1 MKKIIKTIQKHNGY
15 KRIISVLTALVL
27 CFGCMPVFEML
38 NTITDMR
45 SSVIVASAESRNL
58 DSVAAIKN
66 YADNYAAANANDTLV
81 FSHSDG
87 DSGQAVDLFTPIGT
101 EAAPFNGKIIISDD
115 DFEFNIKNTLF
126 GVITDN
132 VEIVKMVSG
141 SETSATVKISRA
153 APATDS
159 PLFAQKV
166 KHVDGK
172 SANWSFH
179 YKAYTAKDGVTYV
192 YNYSGL
198 IGELDVQA
206 DVTVSSFTN
215 DNKAQDGDKIANVSS
230 SGDLGLICNKIG
242 ANAKLTVGSITM
254 SGGNSD
260 TNYTV
265 TTSGRNAGGLVG
277 SMASGSKLTLDTSVS
292 NPQASSKA
300 ITASTG
306 YAGGIVGDCDG
317 GEIVFNNTAAYVVS
331 QVITGKTGS
340 GGIAGHYNINNSSEA
355 KTINT
360 QKVSIGN
367 TCKVNGAG
375 NCGGLFGVL
384 QNNGTL
390 TISGSG
396 SVAPDHKS
404 DTAKSYGGLVGRYYA
419 NSLTNTLTVSA
430 TSSIAPTRTG
440 GSVEEYG
447 GAIGQIL
454 GSAYV
459 LLNGVTVNASNAA
472 ATQNFGGLVGQAQDA
487 FVELQNT
494 NSITYS
500 SPSTS
505 ATFGGVVGDLEKG
518 VLYLQGITNLSGAPA
533 VTSSADTSGQV
544 VGYRDCALVFAASGW
559 TMTRPTSDQVLDDI
573 GSWGEIV
580 RFNSTTFKQTD
591 VLDIDTTNH
600 FVTLKAAVTSMSDKT
615 DFAKTALNIQLNNGQ
630 STGVFRVSSGASSTS
645 KSETL
650 RSTTLS
656 LANSSVDIDLSGT
669 GITGLTRDNGDSY
682 ITFSGTFNGN
692 NGMIKLAVGEEYCTQ
707 SKTNGNGKIYKH
719 QYIGLFGKTSGATIQ
734 NVKID
739 AQSSIKV
746 SAKQTMY
753 VGNVVGQATGGLTLS
768 NIEICNDTTGETP
781 EYATID
787 NAGSD
792 SYFGGMVGNLTSAG
806 TVAITNCTYNG
817 EIKGSA
823 TDSNIGGLIGS
834 VSDGTN
840 TFSGTTVSGKITA
853 DSGNKVGG
861 AIAVANESII
871 NLNGL
876 TVSGLVMNVTGESGG
891 FLGHEWNK
899 TNVEFK
905 QSGSN
910 GVVVNNSS
918 SLTATGT
925 SAAGLVHTATGYWK
939 VNDGGIS
946 LESMSVT
953 DSSATEFGLLIYKG
967 FNDNSAIYLELLPG
981 ASSFITSENKSN
993 VSLTLGS
1000 VTVFDELVAYSAS
1013 GDVSDNGQGV
1023 VSIATTGHALLKM
1036 NDSNT
1041 GTTYQHQTAYLDT
1054 NTTKCDNNHTR
1065 YYYNL
1070 DAYRTTQ
1077 SNDAQKL
1084 LIWSVKQYA
1093 HNSISGYFSAVNT
1106 IGSATTDDI
1115 DIDIDMRGYSY
1126 YPVDLTGTLTIT
1138 GELSLYNSEFDTTE
1152 SGTTDSRESADNAQH
1167 YLIHNSLL
1175 RNVSGTLNADI
1186 KLNGNVK
1193 TIGSYCGALV
1203 MGTVSS
1209 NATGSPAKIN
1219 ITGLVLDGIAIS
1231 GTIDASTYAPLLINK
1246 AGSNATLTISNVSN
1260 NSTDYLA
1267 KGAGKSKYIASSLL
1281 GRIGTSTAE
1290 NVKLT
1295 FSEIKLDGRNAAGVS
1310 ALSDLD
1316 SVYHSKGSL
1325 FSKATLVDT
1334 LAYALNSGY
1343 GVYNYTYAQDWAESG
1358 DSPRTVTYGAEIEGT
1373 VENRDNSV
1381 TPSVSKQLHY
1391 NNDSTHYTNPV
1402 SRADTASTYGSFV
1415 TNFQKYVYAGYVS
1428 AENKHELRVNIKGS
1442 TTAGCGTYNDP
1453 YIIRTATDLTTFA
1466 AIINGTNTQ
1475 SQTISVSNGK
1485 TTWCDGNHITYTVKD
1500 GGNWYTDNTKVDST
1514 KISDDDLRKY
1524 LAGAYYK
1531 VADDITAAIAVDCDF
1546 PGIYAKNANVTSEYV
1561 FRGVI
1566 DGNTNISII
1575 NQSVNPLIVSSNGCV
1590 VRNLK
1595 ITVAPTES
1603 KSITQNSS
1611 AVFQSTN
1618 GGSDFYGAVI
1628 GQIFG
1633 GDNIIEN
1640 VSVSFPE
1647 GALITKGSGNS
1658 THLVPIGGYV
1668 GVVVNGGL
1676 IFRDMNGLSQNNQA
1690 GIKDANL
1697 SGFDDN
1703 PTSSSNTKWLYINP
1717 IIGRVLNGYAIT
1729 ESDSYKP
1736 FEDGS
1741 RAYSDGTTVDYWHVT
1756 ESDGIVTTS
1765 VDHNSADKVG
1775 VTMRN
1780 GKKNYSIT
1788 DINKNETGKFV
1799 MSGTANDSNITVS
1812 SAQALFITSLITQC
1826 GLGKSTSGK
1835 YNNDSTL
1842 KPYNANMSTHL
1853 GDYDEIGSSDA
1864 NTSGHDYYDKAK
1876 NDTYSG
1882 DSNTLP
1888 YLIKTYTN
1896 ESSSSYPAFAVMGS
1910 ADVYYNLILSGTD
1923 TTFYLPDSYRGLG
1936 SLMFGEKFS
1945 NNLDDFKDNVM
1956 FLYGLNGNRKTVS
1969 MDMSMSVYAVDN
1981 YPTLNNSS
1989 LFYKTGFA
1997 LIDCLQS
2004 NYENT
2009 ASRKFKD
2016 LTISGKVKCELLGTD
2031 GKSVAYTSDNGK
2043 KAPAAAALV
2052 GVPVASSSSTNPTP
2066 YNVCIE
2072 NVMLDSMEISGAFY
2086 AGGFIGALNVNGE
2099 FYFTSCSAD
2108 DLKVFAGGAAGG
2120 LVGYMRNGSAKV
2132 IADFTKNNAKG
2143 NFGITSVVCASTA
2156 DKFDTTAIGD
2166 GGRSGAG
2173 GLIGD
2178 RNSSKQADEDNIKI
2192 SNVTIRYGIRA
2203 PTGKGYIGSNKA
2215 QDGTVTNPNSISAG
2229 GMIGNSGQTSKIV
2242 ANNVTVENLNICGAS
2257 SGGMVGN
2264 LNGAKSAATFSSC
2277 EVTTDNSCSIDST
2290 YNNSAAASGGFIGGN
2305 AAPLSVTI
2313 TDSKLTGYTV
2323 SGYYNVGGLIGSNTV
2338 SVSNITND
2346 TLSGHTIKGTNSVGG
2361 LVGNLSNG
2369 GINGYNIL
2377 INNQTT
2383 GPLTEGGSASNKG
2396 YIVGSNSSVV
2406 KLAGF
2411 SRQGSIDVAQMVGNS
2426 TSASSESYGTGGY
2439 VIFADYNNTAP
2450 TTQNAKFSNVRVSG
2464 ENIAPPNPVGSKT
2477 IVTEHTVV
2485 AQRNRVGNTLG
2496 SDFVTVIGEPVRTRI
2511 ISETPDDNLDPYDD
2525 SLPAGE
2531 NILSTSATR
2540 LRFEPYVS
2548 RTVSSV
2554 SGLELVSNLDDLTSS
2569 KAANGF
2575 FIYCVGANAY
2585 LKNVPYNKTSND
2597 SCIAKDSINNAKA
2610 YYFEKAVVEN
2620 NVQKYRIFTYNDAGS
2635 PVYIHTLSG
2644 NNVEL
2649 SSVDADLFVINKDS
2663 TNGGDSYTVSIVN
2676 DNKYLQNSNSGG
2688 GIRYHGDHK
2697 NSNYL
2702 FKLYFSGTQL
2712 QNNLRANEYD
2722 SVTYDGSTISSTGF
2736 ASSYVLASTVSHS
2749 PSAAEDYETY
2759 CSGYNNTSYE
2769 LFYITITT
2777 KINITE
2783 EDENRAPYVTTNP
2796 IFNMVT
2802 TANTQWLTSD
2812 GVSAN
2817 SYTSSAAYAILNDT
2831 TNKKYQHTGLDNA
2844 GKTALADMLTQKL
2857 KAISAV
2863 APSAK
2868 AHDYVN
2874 GDLPVLIVDDIEN
2887 CNTKIENYL
2896 RLLTNNK
2903 YKFAY
2908 GYYDNGYK
2916 YGTADE
2922 QSVFK
2927 LEISK
2932 WKYDNTAQKFVLQS
2946 GDAALKC
2953 NGYKFSI
2960 LPTDLDDTDWQ
2971 ISLIDVQ
2978 FFDPTDTTTSAVADK
2993 KIAYRLYVPVV
3004 VKKMLYYNLSIRA
3017 ASTTTYKLD
3026 AYPTTA
3032 VNLIENLGNPVTFKV
3047 TYTYQQEVSEWK
3059 AAINNGED
3067 VYRNYEKKLNVK
3079 AFGNLFPTNAKIV
3092 LVDPNN
3098 NADKHYTGSFTNS
3111 SGVLSI
3117 GSDNNNTLTLNSTYF
3132 SGFDSV
3138 KINDLL
3144 SITVDNDAA
3153 AADKHLVECP
3163 ESEATCAVRKYTDS
3177 THNNVTLF
3185 LKYTEGQ
3192 GDYAVNVT
3200 LKPNQHDVNYVQE
3213 NYYLSIFT
3221 QENTSDTNIY
3231 HYELSSSGT
3240 SFNDSD
3246 HPSALI
3252 GGEAVHL
3259 FLGNLYTNTVTLSEG
3274 SEDRKLTST
3283 NNKISATLTA
3293 NIGFTPNAVDA
3304 NLLDKIQNEN
3314 VKIYQT
3320 FMLSLERLNSST
3332 DKQRGILV
3340 DPTSIVPSEF
3350 KVNGSSPSSDK
3361 YSLSYNNLKTAIEMP
3376 NGYNI
3381 KADLVTKAQSA
3392 QSSNS
3397 SSDPNAYTISVSEK
3411 IELTY
3416 HPNTLEVQFPQST
3429 EGAVDKGTRMVGYS
3443 NISPSPS
3450 GGAAS
3455 RASADTEA
3463 DSGSRKL
3470 YYIED
3475 VSPVEFSYN
3484 AVENYPDNKDDGN
3497 GVYGQLGIDGNELDK
3512 AGNKSVQIKSA
3523 GSYNIF
3529 NYAQKTDAHYVRVKV
3544 KLSRKTTSDN
3554 GVTAYSSSLNIVY
3567 YLYDFKLLVKNV
3579 N

>member
-1 MKKIIKTIQKHNGY
+1 M
-15 KRIISVLTALVL
+15 
-27 CFGCMPVFEML
+27 
-38 NTITDMR
+38 
-45 SSVIVASAESRNL
+45 
-58 DSVAAIKN
+58 
-66 YADNYAAANANDTLV
+66 
-81 FSHSDG
+81 
-87 DSGQAVDLFTPIGT
+87 
-101 EAAPFNGKIIISDD
+101 
-115 DFEFNIKNTLF
+115 
-126 GVITDN
+126 
-132 VEIVKMVSG
+132 
-141 SETSATVKISRA
+141 
-153 APATDS
+153 
-159 PLFAQKV
+159 
-166 KHVDGK
+166 
-172 SANWSFH
+172 
-179 YKAYTAKDGVTYV
+179 
-192 YNYSGL
+192 
-198 IGELDVQA
+198 
-206 DVTVSSFTN
+206 
-215 DNKAQDGDKIANVSS
+215 
-230 SGDLGLICNKIG
+230 
-242 ANAKLTVGSITM
+242 
-254 SGGNSD
+254 
-260 TNYTV
+260 
-265 TTSGRNAGGLVG
+265 
-277 SMASGSKLTLDTSVS
+277 
-292 NPQASSKA
+292 
-300 ITASTG
+300 
-306 YAGGIVGDCDG
+306 
-317 GEIVFNNTAAYVVS
+317 
-331 QVITGKTGS
+331 
-340 GGIAGHYNINNSSEA
+340 
-355 KTINT
+355 
-360 QKVSIGN
+360 
-367 TCKVNGAG
+367 
-375 NCGGLFGVL
+375 
-384 QNNGTL
+384 
-390 TISGSG
+390 
-396 SVAPDHKS
+396 
-404 DTAKSYGGLVGRYYA
+404 
-419 NSLTNTLTVSA
+419 
-430 TSSIAPTRTG
+430 
-440 GSVEEYG
+440 
-447 GAIGQIL
+447 
-454 GSAYV
+454 
-459 LLNGVTVNASNAA
+459 
-472 ATQNFGGLVGQAQDA
+472 
-487 FVELQNT
+487 
-494 NSITYS
+494 
-500 SPSTS
+500 
-505 ATFGGVVGDLEKG
+505 
-518 VLYLQGITNLSGAPA
+518 
-533 VTSSADTSGQV
+533 
-544 VGYRDCALVFAASGW
+544 
-559 TMTRPTSDQVLDDI
+559 
-573 GSWGEIV
+573 
-580 RFNSTTFKQTD
+580 
-591 VLDIDTTNH
+591 
-600 FVTLKAAVTSMSDKT
+600 
-615 DFAKTALNIQLNNGQ
+615 
-630 STGVFRVSSGASSTS
+630 
-645 KSETL
+645 
-650 RSTTLS
+650 
-656 LANSSVDIDLSGT
+656 
-669 GITGLTRDNGDSY
+669 
-682 ITFSGTFNGN
+682 
-692 NGMIKLAVGEEYCTQ
+692 
-707 SKTNGNGKIYKH
+707 
-719 QYIGLFGKTSGATIQ
+719 
-734 NVKID
+734 
-739 AQSSIKV
+739 
-746 SAKQTMY
+746 
-753 VGNVVGQATGGLTLS
+753 
-768 NIEICNDTTGETP
+768 
-781 EYATID
+781 
-787 NAGSD
+787 
-792 SYFGGMVGNLTSAG
+792 
-806 TVAITNCTYNG
+806 
-817 EIKGSA
+817 
-823 TDSNIGGLIGS
+823 
-834 VSDGTN
+834 
-840 TFSGTTVSGKITA
+840 
-853 DSGNKVGG
+853 
-861 AIAVANESII
+861 
-871 NLNGL
+871 
-876 TVSGLVMNVTGESGG
+876 
-891 FLGHEWNK
+891 
-899 TNVEFK
+899 
-905 QSGSN
+905 
-910 GVVVNNSS
+910 
-918 SLTATGT
+918 
-925 SAAGLVHTATGYWK
+925 
-939 VNDGGIS
+939 
-946 LESMSVT
+946 
-953 DSSATEFGLLIYKG
+953 
-967 FNDNSAIYLELLPG
+967 
-981 ASSFITSENKSN
+981 
-993 VSLTLGS
+993 
-1000 VTVFDELVAYSAS
+1000 
-1013 GDVSDNGQGV
+1013 
-1023 VSIATTGHALLKM
+1023 
-1036 NDSNT
+1036 
-1041 GTTYQHQTAYLDT
+1041 
-1054 NTTKCDNNHTR
+1054 
-1065 YYYNL
+1065 
-1070 DAYRTTQ
+1070 
-1077 SNDAQKL
+1077 
-1084 LIWSVKQYA
+1084 
-1093 HNSISGYFSAVNT
+1093 
-1106 IGSATTDDI
+1106 
-1115 DIDIDMRGYSY
+1115 
-1126 YPVDLTGTLTIT
+1126 
-1138 GELSLYNSEFDTTE
+1138 
-1152 SGTTDSRESADNAQH
+1152 
-1167 YLIHNSLL
+1167 
-1175 RNVSGTLNADI
+1175 
-1186 KLNGNVK
+1186 
-1193 TIGSYCGALV
+1193 
-1203 MGTVSS
+1203 
-1209 NATGSPAKIN
+1209 
-1219 ITGLVLDGIAIS
+1219 
-1231 GTIDASTYAPLLINK
+1231 
-1246 AGSNATLTISNVSN
+1246 
-1260 NSTDYLA
+1260 A
-1267 KGAGKSKYIASSLL
+1267 KGAGESKYIASSLL

-1310 ALSDLD
+1310 ALSDLN

-1343 GVYNYTYAQDWAESG
+1343 VVYNYTYAQDWAETG

-1531 VADDITAAIAVDCDF
+1531 VADDITEDITLDSNF
-1546 PGIYAKNANVTSEYV
+1546 PGISAKNANVTSEYV

-1799 MSGTANDSNITVS
+1799 MSGTADNSNITVS

-1842 KPYNANMSTHL
+1842 KPFNANMSTHL

-1882 DSNTLP
+1882 DLNTLP

-1910 ADVYYNLILSGTD
+1910 AGVYYNLILSGTD

-1945 NNLDDFKDNVM
+1945 GNLDDFKDNVM

-2132 IADFTKNNAKG
+2132 IADFKKNNADG
-2143 NFGITSVVCASTA
+2143 NFGITSVVCASEAATFSI
-2156 DKFDTTAIGD
+2156 DIGS

-2178 RNSSKQADEDNIKI
+2178 RNSSKSANDDNIQI
-2192 SNVTIRYGIRA
+2192 SNVTIRNGDNA
-2203 PTGKGYIGSNKA
+2203 PNGKGYIGCNLA
-2215 QDGTVTNPNSISAG
+2215 QDGTPINPNSISAG
-2229 GMIGNSGQTSKIV
+2229 GMIGNSGQTSIIV
-2242 ANNVTVENLNICGAS
+2242 ANNVKVENLNICGAS
-2257 SGGMVGN
+2257 AGGMVGTLYGTN
-2264 LNGAKSAATFSSC
+2264 SSATFSDC
-2277 EVTTDNSCSIDST
+2277 EVVTDKTPKCSIDSV
-2290 YNNSAAASGGFIGGN
+2290 YNNSNAASGGYIGSN
-2305 AAPLSVTI
+2305 AAPDNVTI

-2323 SGYYNVGGLIGSNTV
+2323 SGNYNVGGLIGSNTV

-2361 LVGNLSNG
+2361 LAGKLIS

-2377 INNQTT
+2377 INDQTT

-2450 TTQNAKFSNVRVSG
+2450 TTQNVKFSDVRVSG
-2464 ENIAPPNPVGSKT
+2464 DNVGRRGIGAITKQYTYSIVAKRLTDPDDAVNGRLT
-2477 IVTEHTVV
+2477 ILNV
-2485 AQRNRVGNTLG
+2485 
-2496 SDFVTVIGEPVRTRI
+2496 SEPVIT
-2511 ISETPDDNLDPYDD
+2511 T
-2525 SLPAGE
+2525 
-2531 NILSTSATR
+2531 
-2540 LRFEPYVS
+2540 
-2548 RTVSSV
+2548 
-2554 SGLELVSNLDDLTSS
+2554 
-2569 KAANGF
+2569 
-2575 FIYCVGANAY
+2575 
-2585 LKNVPYNKTSND
+2585 
-2597 SCIAKDSINNAKA
+2597 
-2610 YYFEKAVVEN
+2610 
-2620 NVQKYRIFTYNDAGS
+2620 
-2635 PVYIHTLSG
+2635 
-2644 NNVEL
+2644 
-2649 SSVDADLFVINKDS
+2649 
-2663 TNGGDSYTVSIVN
+2663 VN
-2676 DNKYLQNSNSGG
+2676 DNL
-2688 GIRYHGDHK
+2688 
-2697 NSNYL
+2697 L
-2702 FKLYFSGTQL
+2702 
-2712 QNNLRANEYD
+2712 YD
-2722 SVTYDGSTISSTGF
+2722 SSIGDDEVIVSSSGYRYRYQKKWNATMRKWTYNSSTDATSLRYTGTAITGPVKADGGYGP
-2736 ASSYVLASTVSHS
+2736 ASSSEIA
-2749 PSAAEDYETY
+2749 TY
-2759 CSGYNNTSYE
+2759 NNACSGYLNTYTDDKGAEAVELVVITQIVKSNIFEDADNTSP
-2769 LFYITITT
+2769 F
-2777 KINITE
+2777 
-2783 EDENRAPYVTTNP
+2783 VTTNP
-2796 IFNMVT
+2796 RFDMVT
-2802 TANTQWLTSD
+2802 TADTQWLTGD

-2946 GDAALKC
+2946 GEASLKC

-2960 LPTDLDDTDWQ
+2960 LPTELDDIDWQ

-3117 GSDNNNTLTLNSTYF
+3117 GSDNNNTLTLNSTYL

-3144 SITVDNDAA
+3144 NITVDNDAA

-3497 GVYGQLGIDGNELDK
+3497 GVYGQLGIDGNELDN

-3554 GVTAYSSSLNIVY
+3554 GVTAYSSSLNIDN
-3567 YLYDFKLLVKNV
+3567 YLYDFKLLDKNENKIKQEADDEETPEDESNNV
-3579 N
+3579 IEYNDSTDSNIKCYIIPIEMLDNPSTDLYVIPVHFKAWSGNNDKFEDNDYLYSNYKVELSVELLKTGEKTANKLPNSDKSDHIIYTNAKLCSEVIER